1 MVMRW
6 KILELAE
13 SADDLEAL
21 LDEMEASH
29 HFDISRDNA
38 IALLRQYSDILPS
51 HLTEKLE
58 HLPYIDTGHG

>member
-13 SADDLEAL
+13 NATNLKTL

-29 HFDISRDNA
+29 HFDINREEAVN
-38 IALLRQYSDILPS
+38 LLRQYSDILPS

-58 HLPYIDTGHG
+58 KLSTV